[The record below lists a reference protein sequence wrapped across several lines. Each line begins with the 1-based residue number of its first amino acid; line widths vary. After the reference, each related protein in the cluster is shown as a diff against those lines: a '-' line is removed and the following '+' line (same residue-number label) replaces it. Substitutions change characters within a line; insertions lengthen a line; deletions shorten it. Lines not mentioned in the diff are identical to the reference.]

1 MFCPSFGALKNKKIP
16 VSYYKNSDT
25 LELSKDI
32 LGKNGTFQ
40 KSFKVYG
47 RVNEPCVST
56 FCRGKI
62 NSLAGRFAAKEAVMK
77 LLGTGVR
84 GVGWKEIEIHRQRG
98 HKPTIN
104 LYNKAKNVAIKKR
117 IIDIEISISH
127 SRSTAFAVAVAS
139 TE

>member
-1 MFCPSFGALKNKKIP
+1 MVLVGTDLIEI
-16 VSYYKNSDT
+16 DRI
-25 LELSKDI
+25 SKTI
-32 LGKNGTFQ
+32 EN
-40 KSFKVYG
+40 YG
-47 RVNEPCVST
+47 QRFLNRIYTEHEIN
-56 FCRGKI
+56 FCRGKVNCI
-62 NSLAGRFAAKEAVMK
+62 AVRFAAKEAVMK

>member
-1 MFCPSFGALKNKKIP
+1 MVLVGTDLIEI
-16 VSYYKNSDT
+16 DRI
-25 LELSKDI
+25 SKTI
-32 LGKNGTFQ
+32 EN
-40 KSFKVYG
+40 YG
-47 RVNEPCVST
+47 QRFLNRIYTEHEIN
-56 FCRGKI
+56 FCRGKV

-84 GVGWKEIEIHRQRG
+84 GVGWKEIEIHRQKG

-104 LYNKAKNVAIKKR
+104 LYNKAKNIAIKQK

-139 TE
+139 TK